1 MSMSFWLT
9 ERKENQSEK
18 VFIKQK
24 PSENSL
30 FKESKKGITL
40 FR

>member
-1 MSMSFWLT
+1 MSISFWLN

-30 FKESKKGITL
+30 FKESKEGITS